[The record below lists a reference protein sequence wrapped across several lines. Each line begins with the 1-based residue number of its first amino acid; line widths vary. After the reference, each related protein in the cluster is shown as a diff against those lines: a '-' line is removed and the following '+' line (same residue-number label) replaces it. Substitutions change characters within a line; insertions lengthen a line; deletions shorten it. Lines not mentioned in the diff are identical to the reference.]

1 MTTLGT
7 FTEEVL
13 DNFHKSANL
22 YHAVNKPALEI
33 NVLKEIASI
42 HFDNG
47 KVNLAE
53 SELLTVLSKYKAI
66 RYPQLHYTY
75 NLLSTVSRVKGNFNK
90 SLMYAMLTLE
100 SMKQSN
106 DTLYAANFYADL
118 ARIYMEVGNTDKGIE
133 WYKKALQKWRQNERP
148 TFAVF
153 FAAGYISNDLIRHNK
168 PKEALAFTWKLS
180 QQLPPITVIQKACLA
195 QNLAECFDALHEYGK
210 AEKYYQR
217 SLLLYVQ
224 SKMDFEVSQDAE
236 RTIGKFYLSKNAF
249 EKAGSHLRKAL
260 LFNPQKLSAAALKD
274 VHFMMFRVDSAQQNY
289 ISSINHFKRHK
300 QLSDSILDV
309 RKTREIEELQIKYES
324 EKRNKDLVLLN
335 KKSELQQNKLQQ
347 ASMTQRYTLAS
358 LVLMIV
364 ILALLYKQYKLKNSS
379 NHDLQHQKEEI
390 TVKNQSLKR
399 LLSEK
404 EWLLKEIHHRVKN
417 NLQIIISLLNSQST
431 YLDND
436 IALTAIK
443 ESQHRMYSISLIHQM
458 LYQSENLALIDMAT
472 YIEELANYL
481 RSSFDLTGKVNLN
494 FDLTSIKMN
503 VNQAIPVGLILNE
516 TITNA
521 IKYAFDVKRDGNIT
535 ISFYEDHP
543 DHVTLLVIDD
553 GPGFPSSFNLENCQS
568 LGMNLIKGLTNQLEG
583 SFDISRDDDMT
594 CLTIAFG
601 LVSTTDHLET
611 AIPEL

>member
-1 MTTLGT
+1 
-7 FTEEVL
+7 
-13 DNFHKSANL
+13 
-22 YHAVNKPALEI
+22 
-33 NVLKEIASI
+33 
-42 HFDNG
+42 
-47 KVNLAE
+47 
-53 SELLTVLSKYKAI
+53 
-66 RYPQLHYTY
+66 
-75 NLLSTVSRVKGNFNK
+75 
-90 SLMYAMLTLE
+90 
-100 SMKQSN
+100 
-106 DTLYAANFYADL
+106 
-118 ARIYMEVGNTDKGIE
+118 
-133 WYKKALQKWRQNERP
+133 
-148 TFAVF
+148 
-153 FAAGYISNDLIRHNK
+153 
-168 PKEALAFTWKLS
+168 
-180 QQLPPITVIQKACLA
+180 
-195 QNLAECFDALHEYGK
+195 
-210 AEKYYQR
+210 
-217 SLLLYVQ
+217 
-224 SKMDFEVSQDAE
+224 
-236 RTIGKFYLSKNAF
+236 
-249 EKAGSHLRKAL
+249 
-260 LFNPQKLSAAALKD
+260 